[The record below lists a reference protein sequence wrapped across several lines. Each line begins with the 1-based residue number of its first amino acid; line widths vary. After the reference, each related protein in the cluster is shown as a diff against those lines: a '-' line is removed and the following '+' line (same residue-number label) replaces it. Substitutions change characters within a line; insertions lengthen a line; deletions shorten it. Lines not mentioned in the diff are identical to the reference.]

1 MSKQINMRIA
11 IFFVLV
17 FSNIYSQTV
26 EIKYDFILLDE
37 KDDYGDVRAENLTLI
52 TSQSKSILNRTAKDT
67 VFESNLYGIYESGVG
82 KSNSYKLTEFKDLK
96 NKKYYFLGAYSNK
109 IIADDEYPIKWEIQ
123 AEQKKILA
131 YQCQKATG
139 KFRGRDYVV
148 FFTSELP
155 IQNGPFKFDGLPGLI
170 LEVISVDNAVKI
182 IAKSVKKNEND
193 SLENPFQLKE
203 VISWTDFKKNY
214 RKYFDSV
221 KNYKSDNESEMF
233 IPNRG
238 IEFYLE

>member
-1 MSKQINMRIA
+1 MLSFLHLN
-11 IFFVLV
+11 
-17 FSNIYSQTV
+17 Y
-26 EIKYDFILLDE
+26 
-37 KDDYGDVRAENLTLI
+37 
-52 TSQSKSILNRTAKDT
+52 QSK
-67 VFESNLYGIYESGVG
+67 
-82 KSNSYKLTEFKDLK
+82 
-96 NKKYYFLGAYSNK
+96 
-109 IIADDEYPIKWEIQ
+109 
-123 AEQKKILA
+123 
-131 YQCQKATG
+131 
-139 KFRGRDYVV
+139 
-148 FFTSELP
+148 
-155 IQNGPFKFDGLPGLI
+155 NGPFKFDGLPGLI

-193 SLENPFQLKE
+193 PLENPFQLKE